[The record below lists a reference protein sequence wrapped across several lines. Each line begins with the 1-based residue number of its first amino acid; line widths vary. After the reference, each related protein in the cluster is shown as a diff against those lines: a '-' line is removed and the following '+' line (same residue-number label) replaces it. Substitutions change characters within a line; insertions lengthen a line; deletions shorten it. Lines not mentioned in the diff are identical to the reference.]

1 MGMFLSI
8 GFSSIF
14 VIEEGSPARLRG
26 TRIPPMKMETN
37 RLFRFIACA
46 YKNISGY
53 WASELFEKESFA
65 LCSDQLSSLG
75 EENFQV
81 ALSQKRKP

>member
-1 MGMFLSI
+1 MGMFISI
-8 GFSSIF
+8 GFSSN
-14 VIEEGSPARLRG
+14 VGIEEGSPAQARG
-26 TRIPPMKMETN
+26 IRIPPMKMETN

-53 WASELFEKESFA
+53 WASELFEKERFA
-65 LCSDQLSSLG
+65 LCSDQLSLLG
-75 EENFQV
+75 EENFQL